1 MDSDINRRQFLKQAN
16 CAAVGTASLFSTLFS
31 LRLTAGAASGTPLSG
46 YKALVCLFLN
56 GGNDSYNMLV
66 PVGDANSAV
75 PDYGPYNQ
83 YSAVR
88 TSLALPRNQLLPIS
102 SAGQPFPDFGIHPNL
117 PYLRNLYNQGNA
129 AFVANVGTL
138 VEPTTLSQFTSKTA
152 KLPVGLFSHSD
163 ESIHWQTLVPQV
175 RGAGPRGWAGRVAE
189 CMSQAN
195 ASGNISMNLSLSGNN
210 VFQVGNKSVPYITSP
225 SGVVL
230 PDLYNSSN
238 PSDPA
243 TMAVDSILGETYR
256 NLYEK
261 TLATGNRRSID
272 TSVAFASA
280 IGGLST
286 TEEFPNTQVG
296 SRLKVISTVIKAR
309 GTLGMNRQIF
319 FVERGG
325 WDHHNDV
332 LGPQQDLF
340 TEVNAAIQSFWLEM
354 GHLDLQNDVVLFTA
368 SDFGRTL
375 TSNGTGSDHAWGGNH
390 FVIGGDVNGGKIYGD
405 FPELATGSNLDLGRG
420 RLLPTTPVDKY
431 CAELASWYGVPPSEL
446 ETVFPN
452 STNFFNP
459 LTTPHPLGIF

>member
-31 LRLTAGAASGTPLSG
+31 LRLTAGAASGTPPAG
-46 YKALVCLFLN
+46 YKALVCLFLG

-66 PVGDANSAV
+66 PVGDANSGS
-75 PDYGPYNQ
+75 YGPYDE
-83 YSAVR
+83 YSAAR
-88 TSLALPRNQLLPIS
+88 TSLALPRDQLLPIS
-102 SAGQPFPDFGIHPNL
+102 SVGQQFPDFGIHPNL
-117 PYLRNLYNQGNA
+117 PYLRTLYNQGNA

-152 KLPVGLFSHSD
+152 SLPVGLFSHSD

-175 RGAGPRGWAGRVAE
+175 RGAGPKGWAGRVAE

-256 NLYEK
+256 NLYEG
-261 TLATGNRRSID
+261 TLATGNRQSID

-286 TEEFPNTQVG
+286 TEVFPNTQVG

-309 GTLGMNRQIF
+309 GALGMNRQIF

-340 TEVNAAIQSFWLEM
+340 TEVNAAIRSFWLEM
-354 GHLDLQNDVVLFTA
+354 GHLGLQNDVVLFTA

-390 FVIGGDVNGGKIYGD
+390 FIVGGDVNGGKIYGD

-431 CAELASWYGVPPSEL
+431 CAELASWYGVPASEL

-452 STNFFNP
+452 STNFFDP